1 MMKKGFTLAEVLITL
16 GVVGIVAVLTVPAVV
31 KNYRNRL
38 YTAQLEKV
46 SAQIADAIASEMN
59 DEHTDNFYETK
70 AAGEC
75 SEEDTDNCTTGPEY
89 LLNNYL
95 KSIKKDCLDSDE
107 PCATASGSTYTTLD
121 GDTMSKG
128 FTKDSGD
135 DLYCIQTTNGAAVCA
150 NYNSTKTCMSLAVDV
165 NAMAEPNITGRDI
178 FAMDVHSD
186 GTLSDYNSSCIDGN
200 DGCDPSLCTDG
211 SNAVTTVR
219 TAACGC
225 YSKVRNAGWKM
236 DY

>member
-70 AAGEC
+70 AAGKC
-75 SEEDTDNCTTGPEY
+75 SEEDTDDCTTGPEY

-95 KSIKKDCLDSDE
+95 KSIKKDCLDSSDE
-107 PCATASGSTYTTLD
+107 PCATASDSTYTTLD
-121 GDTMSKG
+121 GDTTNG
-128 FTKDSGD
+128 FTKGD
-135 DLYCIQTTNGAAVCA
+135 YCIQTTNGAAVCA
-150 NYNSTKTCMSLAVDV
+150 VYDADLTCMSLAVDV

-200 DGCDPSLCTDG
+200 DGCDPSSCTDG